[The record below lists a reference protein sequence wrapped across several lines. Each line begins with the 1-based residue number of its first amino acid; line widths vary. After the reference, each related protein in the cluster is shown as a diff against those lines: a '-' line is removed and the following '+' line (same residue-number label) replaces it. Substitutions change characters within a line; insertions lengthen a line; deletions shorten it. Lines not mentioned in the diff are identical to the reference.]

1 MSANPKLHPVFA
13 GILKPLSEPDPMAPL
28 KKVYAEAMEQKAA
41 AEKKSRFDRQRFIE
55 SELVEFRPD
64 FTEASEIL
72 SALKTGLSLRMDEN
86 LPLEVEHAF
95 HDLVMAFDA
104 CEAALYEPEAYDSM
118 GDIEYRKD

>member
-72 SALKTGLSLRMDEN
+72 SSLKTGLALKVGPYGDD
-86 LPLEVEHAF
+86 LPLEVEYAF
-95 HDLVMAFDA
+95 NDLMKILESA
-104 CEAALYEPEAYDSM
+104 
-118 GDIEYRKD
+118 